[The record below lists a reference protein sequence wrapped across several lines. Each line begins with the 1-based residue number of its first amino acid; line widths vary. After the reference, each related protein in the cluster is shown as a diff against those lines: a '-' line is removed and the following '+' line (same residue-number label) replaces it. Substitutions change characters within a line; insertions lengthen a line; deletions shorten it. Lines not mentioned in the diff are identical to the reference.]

1 MKVTCLNF
9 AGVEVCTQRAH
20 GKVCLAG
27 THKCGDVE
35 ETQQLRGEEAV
46 PGGRQE
52 GARCTFTE
60 WSLPFRTSGS
70 SGFLPKAANRLRAG
84 RAWTSL
90 WSNSQVTIKIWCHR
104 CLEEPF
110 QMCHHWLVIEC

>member
-27 THKCGDVE
+27 TRKCRDLE
-35 ETQQLRGEEAV
+35 ETEQLKGEEAV

-52 GARCTFTE
+52 GARYTFSE

-70 SGFLPKAANRLRAG
+70 KGLFLK
-84 RAWTSL
+84 
-90 WSNSQVTIKIWCHR
+90 
-104 CLEEPF
+104 
-110 QMCHHWLVIEC
+110 